1 MTGQQNPWR
10 RRAVLTGGA
19 AAVAAWVY
27 AAPRLGSLWPR
38 QLVYRDMEG
47 LAPFRELVSTGAVS
61 SPNALMVGI
70 DAEQAADPAK
80 DARIAAVRADPCGA
94 LFGNV
99 KDLRI
104 PVAFF
109 SDFNCPNCRILESI
123 LAEYQTAHP
132 GVLRLVRF
140 ELPLLGAASVTASK
154 AVLAADRQGAYEA
167 MHIRLLRNRM
177 VSDQSLV
184 KAMADGIGIDR
195 QRLIADMQRPEIDTA
210 LDQARALADVFG
222 FYGTPGMVMASISL
236 LNENPNPTEDEVRM
250 GLEGNLCRCTGYH
263 NIVKSVLAC
272 ASAAAVSGGN

>member
-10 RRAVLTGGA
+10 RRALLTGGA

-27 AAPRLGSLWPR
+27 AAPRLGSLWSR

-47 LAPFRELVSTGAVS
+47 LAPFRELVSAGAVS

-70 DAEQAADPAK
+70 DAAQDADLAK

-94 LFGNV
+94 LFGKV
-99 KDLRI
+99 KDPRI

-109 SDFNCPNCRILESI
+109 SDFNCPNCRILEAI
-123 LAEYQTAHP
+123 LADYQTANP

-167 MHIRLLRNRM
+167 MHNRLMRNRM
-177 VSDQSLV
+177 VSDLNLV
-184 KAMADGIGIDR
+184 KAMAEGIGIDG
-195 QRLIADMQRPEIDTA
+195 QKLISDMQQPEIDTA
-210 LDQARALADVFG
+210 LDRARSLADVFG
-222 FYGTPGMVMASISL
+222 FYGTPGMVIGRTVFLGAI
-236 LNENPNPTEDEVRM
+236 PTADVAQIIADEQELPPLPCQQV
-250 GLEGNLCRCTGYH
+250 
-263 NIVKSVLAC
+263 
-272 ASAAAVSGGN
+272 